1 MDLDFRRLAS
11 FMRIADLG
19 SLSRAADRMR
29 VAQPALSRQMRLL
42 EAELG
47 VPLFARHRRG
57 MSLTPAGKELRSRL
71 AGPLRQIDLA
81 IEDIRSLSSEV
92 GGNIAFGLPPTV
104 SLVLAGSL
112 ARRVVTQ
119 APNVS
124 LRVVEGYAAHLVDWL
139 QRGEIDVAILYGPA
153 VDLQLKTEELLVE
166 DICLVGSPE
175 SQLSPDESVRFE
187 ELTAL
192 PLILPSRP
200 HGLRVVADNAAA
212 KAGMRLDIKFQ
223 ADSFVLMKE
232 LVESGLGFSMMP
244 FSAIAREV
252 DAGRLRWAPIKNPSV
267 RRHLVLAT
275 QPDTTSRAAQTLAAL
290 IRQEI
295 AELVGAGRWSAR
307 LMFDAASL
315 G

>member
-1 MDLDFRRLAS
+1 MDVDFKRLAS
-11 FMRIADLG
+11 FMWIADLG

-47 VPLFARHRRG
+47 VALFARHRRG
-57 MSLTPAGKELRSRL
+57 MSLTPAGEELRSRL
-71 AGPLRQIDLA
+71 VGPLRQIDMV

-92 GGNIAFGLPPTV
+92 AGNIAIGVPPTV

-112 ARRVVTQ
+112 AKRVVSQ

-153 VDLQLKTEELLVE
+153 ADLQLKTEELLVE
-166 DICLVGSPE
+166 DICLVGSAE
-175 SQLSPDESVRFE
+175 SHLSAAKSIEFR
-187 ELTAL
+187 ELTKL

-212 KAGMRLDIKFQ
+212 KAKMRLDVRFQ

-232 LVESGLGFSMMP
+232 LVESDLGYSMMP
-244 FSAIAREV
+244 YSAVAREV
-252 DAGRLRWAPIKNPSV
+252 EAGRLCWAPIVNPIV
-267 RRHLVLAT
+267 RRQLVLAT
-275 QPDTTSRAAQTLAAL
+275 HPGATSRTAQTLTKI
-290 IRQEI
+290 IRREI
-295 AELVGAGRWSAR
+295 SELVNSGRWSAQI
-307 LMFDAASL
+307 LFEKNSL
-315 G
+315 E

>member
-1 MDLDFRRLAS
+1 MDVDFKRLAS
-11 FMRIADLG
+11 FMWIADLG

-57 MSLTPAGKELRSRL
+57 MSLTSAGEELRSRL
-71 AGPLRQIDLA
+71 LGPLRQIDMV

-92 GGNIAFGLPPTV
+92 AGNIAIGVPPTV

-112 ARRVVTQ
+112 AKRVVNQ

-153 VDLQLKTEELLVE
+153 ADLQLKTEELLVE
-166 DICLVGSPE
+166 DICLVGSAE
-175 SQLSPDESVRFE
+175 SRLSPDKGIKFK
-187 ELTAL
+187 ELMTI

-212 KAGMRLDIKFQ
+212 KAKLRLNVRFQ

-232 LVESGLGFSMMP
+232 LVESDLGYSMMP
-244 FSAIAREV
+244 YSAVAREV
-252 DAGRLRWAPIKNPSV
+252 EAGRLCWAPIIDPAV
-267 RRHLVLAT
+267 RRQLVLAT
-275 QPDTTSRAAQTLAAL
+275 HSGATSRTAQTLTKIIL
-290 IRQEI
+290 REI
-295 AELVGAGRWSAR
+295 VELVNSGRWSAR
-307 LMFDAASL
+307 ILFDKSSL
-315 G
+315 E